1 MFQLTLNNVKGTLL
15 ISTIKIF
22 LDKSLDE
29 NCNCVTTLATFTD
42 WIRMSICASDFT
54 HLQKPNSGAFV
65 TEGPFIGQKRTQ
77 IDNFPQVSNRSNKV
91 QHITCVQHGTTSVR
105 ICFETA
111 STPTTCPYIDQQ
123 SSCRLAQDGERFQL
137 FLKLCCLIVA
147 AMIYQSF
154 TGAETDIYL

>member
-111 STPTTCPYIDQQ
+111 STPPPAPI
-123 SSCRLAQDGERFQL
+123 
-137 FLKLCCLIVA
+137 LISRAAAGLRRMGNASNYFSNFVA
-147 AMIYQSF
+147 
-154 TGAETDIYL
+154 